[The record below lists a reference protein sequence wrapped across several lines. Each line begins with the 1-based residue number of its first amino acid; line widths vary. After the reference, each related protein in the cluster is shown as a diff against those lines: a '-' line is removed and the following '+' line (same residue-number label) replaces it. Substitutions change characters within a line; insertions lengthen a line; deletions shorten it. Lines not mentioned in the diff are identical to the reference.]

1 MLRLSN
7 QPRTDGIV
15 VARVKGEP
23 ALFIAGR
30 QVEVNQNVVLL
41 IERLWQNVGRVVK
54 YDDLC
59 LILGRVRVG
68 PEERHL
74 LRQYILIIK
83 KLLTE
88 HRTSHVLTVASNL
101 GYALC
106 EIAG

>member
-1 MLRLSN
+1 
-7 QPRTDGIV
+7 
-15 VARVKGEP
+15 
-23 ALFIAGR
+23 
-30 QVEVNQNVVLL
+30 
-41 IERLWQNVGRVVK
+41 
-54 YDDLC
+54 
-59 LILGRVRVG
+59 VG

-74 LRQYILIIK
+74 LRQYVLIIK